1 MKIEKLSRQAGFTL
15 VELIMVIVLLAIV
28 AVTVSIRWTS
38 AGEHTVPV
46 QADLLAGNIR
56 HLQALAIIQGRTLRL
71 NIYPDRYCATVPPD
85 TDCAKAIVDP
95 AINQR
100 FTVVLADA
108 LALSGTSTD
117 LDSLGRPKDTGG
129 LLSSSRIFKL
139 KADSTTWSVSLI
151 PVSGFVEVA
160 TP

>member
-1 MKIEKLSRQAGFTL
+1 MKIGKPLRQAGFTL
-15 VELIMVIVLLAIV
+15 IELIAVIVLLAAV

-38 AGEHTVPV
+38 AGEHTVSA
-46 QADLLAGNIR
+46 QADLLAGNVR
-56 HLQALAIIQGRTLRL
+56 HLQAVAIIQGRTLRL
-71 NIYPDRYCATVPPD
+71 NIYPDRYCVTVPPE
-85 TDCAKAIVDP
+85 TDCALAIVDP
-95 AINQR
+95 ATSLP

-117 LDSLGRPKDTGG
+117 LDSLGRPRDAAG
-129 LLSSSRIFKL
+129 LLAASRIFKL

-151 PVSGFVEVA
+151 PVSGFVTVA